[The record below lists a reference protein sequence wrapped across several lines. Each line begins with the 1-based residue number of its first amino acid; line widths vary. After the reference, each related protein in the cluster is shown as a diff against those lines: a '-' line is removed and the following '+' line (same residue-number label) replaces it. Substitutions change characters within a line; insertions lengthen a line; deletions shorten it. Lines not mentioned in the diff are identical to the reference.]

1 MKTCKVWQAGLG
13 PGLLGVAGD
22 RAAQA
27 TKLPQGPCAIQ
38 DTIPGPVSAT
48 PRVLVNHRAVLVIVE
63 LSPLGFE
70 NINPKLKLITI
81 LLWIK

>member
-1 MKTCKVWQAGLG
+1 MRGLAGGLG
-13 PGLLGVAGD
+13 PGLLGVAGE

-38 DTIPGPVSAT
+38 GTIPGPVSAT
-48 PRVLVNHRAVLVIVE
+48 LCVLVNHRAILVIVE
-63 LSPLGFE
+63 LPPLCFE